1 MDRVKFSLLCLCA
14 TLAAAMTVQ
23 PGWAQSGSA
32 SQQDPSNPPT
42 ATQSSPSTSMDPSAQ
57 APMDAQTFTGKI
69 TKSGG
74 KYVLKD
80 ETTRTTYALDDQ
92 NQAKSFEGKSVKV
105 TGKLDT
111 SSNTIQV
118 ATIEPGS

>member
-1 MDRVKFSLLCLCA
+1 
-14 TLAAAMTVQ
+14 
-23 PGWAQSGSA
+23 
-32 SQQDPSNPPT
+32 
-42 ATQSSPSTSMDPSAQ
+42 
-57 APMDAQTFTGKI
+57 MDAQTFTGKI